1 VEDEEEGDDGE
12 GKKEEE
18 EREERVVRDMPVR
31 LEFPHPRFNALLAV
45 QDDVLYVY
53 GGTFEKGDR
62 EFTFDDMYAVDLGK
76 LDGCKEVFNRPVE
89 DWIVSRLDA
98 TTGDGGLTM
107 VIGIRR
113 RRR

>member
-1 VEDEEEGDDGE
+1 VEG

-18 EREERVVRDMPVR
+18 EKEERVLREMPVR
-31 LEFPHPRFNALLAV
+31 AEFPHPRFNALLAV

-89 DWIVSRLDA
+89 DWVVSTPVVAVDDA
-98 TTGDGGLTM
+98 ELTM
-107 VIGIRR
+107 SAGIRR
-113 RRR
+113 RR